1 MAIEKIEVRGT
12 DKGKEIL
19 EKLTLLDAGLRDL
32 DVSLAIMQTDIASMK
47 TDITKIKDDVAA
59 KP

>member
-1 MAIEKIEVRGT
+1 MAIEKIEVRGA

-19 EKLTLLDAGLRDL
+19 EKLALLDTKVNDL
-32 DVSLAIMQTDIASMK
+32 DASLSNMQTDI
-47 TDITKIKDDVAA
+47 TEIKDDVAA

>member
-1 MAIEKIEVRGT
+1 MAVERIEVR
-12 DKGKEIL
+12 DADRSKEIL

-32 DVSLAIMQTDIASMK
+32 DVSLTIMQTGITDMQ
-47 TDITKIKDDVAA
+47 TDITKISNDVAA

>member
-1 MAIEKIEVRGT
+1 MAIDKIEVRNA
-12 DKGKEIL
+12 DRSKEIL
-19 EKLTLLDAGLRDL
+19 EKLTLLD
-32 DVSLAIMQTDIASMK
+32 VSLTIMQTDIASMK